1 MDMES
6 PCMQEIMHTARIIQL
21 HVRTVGR
28 LMKTVAVRARYIPI
42 WVIWGSIAVRPMAI
56 VSRQLNKKGR
66 KMREK
71 KSNSNVAQ
79 QKRHRRRVWW
89 WLFFVVLI
97 VAGATAW
104 VLYDGGIIGKRG
116 AQNGGFVAD
125 AVVAAPVDTVASDAD
140 TENTIRPACAVVE
153 DALLKQIVD
162 DNVPDAVVQADS
174 AHIYTVLAQYGC
186 AENAQFFTDMAVRKQ
201 QIADGLEAAFSPNS
215 NAMTSIEYL
224 YSDEK
229 VCETIEK
236 RVLQNINT
244 NAYLYDEFLDNANT
258 YAALYEY
265 GCRGNR
271 AVYMRAALRELG
283 VAVALMPTDKMNR
296 DEIVTVVE
304 ICKSLGVA
312 EAAHIVLQRLK
323 ARGYDMEFLLEMED
337 IIHGMR

>member
-1 MDMES
+1 
-6 PCMQEIMHTARIIQL
+6 
-21 HVRTVGR
+21 
-28 LMKTVAVRARYIPI
+28 
-42 WVIWGSIAVRPMAI
+42 
-56 VSRQLNKKGR
+56 
-66 KMREK
+66 MREK
-71 KSNSNVAQ
+71 KSNNVNVAK
-79 QKRHRRRVWW
+79 KRRGRVWL
-89 WLFFVVLI
+89 WLFI
-97 VAGATAW
+97 VILVICGAATW

-229 VCETIEK
+229 ICETIER

-244 NAYLYDEFLDNANT
+244 NAHFYKEFLENANT
-258 YAALYEY
+258 YAVLYEY

-271 AVYMRAALRELG
+271 AAYMRAALRELG

-312 EAAHIVLQRLK
+312 EAAHIMLQRLK

-337 IIHGMR
+337 IIHGIR

>member
-1 MDMES
+1 
-6 PCMQEIMHTARIIQL
+6 
-21 HVRTVGR
+21 
-28 LMKTVAVRARYIPI
+28 
-42 WVIWGSIAVRPMAI
+42 
-56 VSRQLNKKGR
+56 
-66 KMREK
+66 MREK
-71 KSNSNVAQ
+71 KSNNVNVAK
-79 QKRHRRRVWW
+79 KRRGRVWL
-89 WLFFVVLI
+89 WLFI
-97 VAGATAW
+97 VILVICGAATW

-201 QIADGLEAAFSPNS
+201 TIAQGLEAAYGYES

-224 YSDEK
+224 YSDERI
-229 VCETIEK
+229 CETIEK
-236 RVLQNINT
+236 RVLENINT
-244 NAYLYDEFLDNANT
+244 SAYHYSEFLDNANT
-258 YAALYEY
+258 YAVLYEY

-271 AVYMRAALRELG
+271 AAYMRAALRELG

-312 EAAHIVLQRLK
+312 EAAHIMLQRLK

-337 IIHGMR
+337 IIHGIR